1 MRNIQPNIMH
11 HPEKESNRDKR
22 IKIGITHGDLNGIS
36 YEVIIK
42 ALNDNRLFDNIT
54 PIIYGSSKALS
65 YHRNGMKYHDFNYKI
80 IKSADDVIHQ
90 KVNIINV
97 SNEEV
102 RIEYGKSDPVAGKF
116 AFLALEEAVKDLKE
130 EKIQVLVTGPLN
142 KHNIQSDAFDF
153 PGHTEY
159 LAAKFESNASLMLM
173 VKDQLR
179 IGVVTGHIPLA
190 RVAESITSQLILQKL
205 EIIRDTLVRDFGI
218 EKPKIAVLGIN
229 PHAGDQGVIGHE
241 DQEKLV
247 PAIEEAWDNGI
258 LAFGPFPADG
268 FFGSSAF
275 LKYDAILA
283 MYHDQG
289 LIPFKTLA
297 FEGGVNFTAGLPI
310 VRTSPAHG
318 TAYDKAGQN
327 QSSPAAMREAL
338 YLALD
343 IYRNRLQYDELTH
356 NPLQS
361 GQIQDFQQNRNNK
374 EPDEM
379 KRAED

>member
-1 MRNIQPNIMH
+1 MH
-11 HPEKESNRDKR
+11 HPEKEPARDKR
-22 IKIGITHGDLNGIS
+22 IKVGITHGDLNGIS

-42 ALNDNRLFDNIT
+42 ALNDNRLFDTFT
-54 PIIYGSSKALS
+54 PVIYGLSKALS

-80 IKSADDVIHQ
+80 IKSADEVIHQ
-90 KVNIINV
+90 KVNIINI

-102 RIEYGKSDPVAGKF
+102 RIDYGKSDPVAGKF
-116 AFLALEEAVKDLKE
+116 AYMALEEAVRDLKE
-130 EKIQVLVTGPLN
+130 DNIQVFVTALLN
-142 KHNIQSDAFDF
+142 KHNIQSDSFAF

-159 LAAKFESNASLMLM
+159 LAAKFESDSSLMLM

-190 RVAESITSQLILQKL
+190 DVSETITSQLILRKL
-205 EIIRDTLVRDFGI
+205 EIIKDSLIRDFGI
-218 EKPKIAVLGIN
+218 EKPKIAVLGVN

-241 DQEKLV
+241 DQEKV
-247 PAIEEAWDNGI
+247 TPAIKEAWDSGI

-318 TAYDKAGQN
+318 TAYDKTGEN

-338 YLALD
+338 YLAVD
-343 IYRNRLQYDELTH
+343 IYRKRLEYDELTT

-361 GQIQDFQQNRNNK
+361 GQIQDFQQSRNNK